1 MESQNKISVEKSNL
15 KVLTK
20 KDIMQLFSYISLL
33 LYFISDFRTALVPNN
48 IEIALLLLGV
58 IYFFFSSLFTAMDSR
73 SVLTIVKAN
82 YILRNKMLL
91 LQVGS
96 TTIIGVLLIVN
107 KELERGSYF
116 DIDIPYIIL
125 SLVYI
130 IIFTFIGIIYV
141 TKCIAYQEVL
151 KKK

>member
-1 MESQNKISVEKSNL
+1 MESQNNISGEKSIL
-15 KVLTK
+15 KVVTK

-48 IEIALLLLGV
+48 IEVALLLLGV
-58 IYFFFSSLFTAMDSR
+58 IYFFFSSLFTAMDTR
-73 SVLTIVKAN
+73 SVITIVKAN

-96 TTIIGVLLIVN
+96 MTTIGVLLVLN

-116 DIDIPYIIL
+116 GLDVPYIIL
-125 SLVYI
+125 ILIYI
-130 IIFTFIGIIYV
+130 MVFTFISIIYV
-141 TKCIAYQEVL
+141 TKIIAYQEVL
-151 KKK
+151 KKV